1 MSSIHSVLIIDDETD
16 FCVVLSQYFKK
27 RHIDVACA
35 YSISQANHLLATLQ
49 PSLVFLDNNL
59 PDGLGISLISE
70 IKKTDPQAV
79 VVVVTGYD
87 AEQIGP
93 HALALGA
100 DMFMAKP
107 LNVRQINDVMKSFSP
122 I

>member
-1 MSSIHSVLIIDDETD
+1 MDPIHSVLIIDDEVD
-16 FCVVLSQYFKK
+16 FCMVMTQYLKK

-35 YSISQANHLLATLQ
+35 YSLKEASSLLSSLHPTLI
-49 PSLVFLDNNL
+49 FLDNNL
-59 PDGLGISLISE
+59 PDGLGINLIPE
-70 IKKTDPQAV
+70 IKKTENPAI

-93 HALALGA
+93 HALQLGA

-107 LNVRQINDVMKSFSP
+107 LNVRNINEVLRTFLP
-122 I
+122 Q